1 MLIIYTMGD
10 RFYKCCS
17 SSKEVLTTYTDDE
30 LSKSIHKEKE
40 NNDNTNNEEKTQIC
54 FSLFDFCYKED
65 DTKRVHFNI
74 EYITESDKKE

>member
-1 MLIIYTMGD
+1 MCD

-17 SSKEVLTTYTDDE
+17 SSKEVLTTYTDDK

-40 NNDNTNNEEKTQIC
+40 NDKENDNNKEEKTQNC
-54 FSLFDFCYKED
+54 FSFFELCYKDD